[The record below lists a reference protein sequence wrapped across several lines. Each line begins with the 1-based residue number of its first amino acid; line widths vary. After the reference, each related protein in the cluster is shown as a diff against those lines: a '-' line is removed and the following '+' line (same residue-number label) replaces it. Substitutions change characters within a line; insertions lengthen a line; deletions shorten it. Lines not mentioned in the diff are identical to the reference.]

1 MIMNPI
7 NFFLEAFYQ
16 DYSSHKSEIP
26 SFTQIYSHDLLISES
41 WNEVE
46 KDHSPQN
53 HSEILAMNKALL
65 KLKDKY
71 LLNHHLITTIE
82 PCLMCAGQILKTRL
96 EKVTY
101 FVPARPGEGITGMP
115 LEQIYQWT
123 HIPRFELIPE
133 KRIFSILQEFFKE
146 KR

>member
-1 MIMNPI
+1 MNPI
-7 NFFLEAFYQ
+7 DTFLETFFK
-16 DYSSHKSEIP
+16 DYSLHNLEIP
-26 SFTQIYSHDLLISES
+26 SFTQIYSNDQLISES

-46 KDHSPQN
+46 KEHSPQN
-53 HSEILAMNKALL
+53 HSEILAMNKALIL
-65 KLKDKY
+65 NEDKY
-71 LLNHHLITTIE
+71 LLSHHLITTIE

-96 EKVTY
+96 QKVTF
-101 FVPARPGEGITGMP
+101 FVPARPGEGITGLP